1 MTTDISTGDLQA
13 ALDEKGTV
21 IDFKKAREKRDADL
35 LETADLEDGSF
46 QKFAINL
53 RPVNDEE
60 EPATPT

>member
-35 LETADLEDGSF
+35 MEAANWEDGRF
-46 QKFAINL
+46 QQFAINI

-60 EPATPT
+60 DPAAPT